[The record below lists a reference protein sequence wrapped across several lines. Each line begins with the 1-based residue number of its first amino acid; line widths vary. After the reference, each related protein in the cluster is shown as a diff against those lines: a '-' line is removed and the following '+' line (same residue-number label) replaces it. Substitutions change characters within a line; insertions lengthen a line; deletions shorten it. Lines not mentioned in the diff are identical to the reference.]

1 MTSSPITDEA
11 DWLVRQLEAWPNRID
26 PEKTTN
32 IEYLMKEAAK
42 RLRSSAPPVM
52 GMEEMV
58 ETMRCKAC
66 EMAVIWEK
74 DGGPT
79 CACIETEWEVGK
91 GQMPWEEGYA
101 DRAVK
106 VLPLSTPLVTGRDE
120 QGGANAADAAPGSH
134 APHSKPA
141 AFRPSGF
148 DPISQGEVK

>member
-1 MTSSPITDEA
+1 MAVMEKPMTSSPITEIERLRDILRRVEPHLDA
-11 DWLVRQLEAWPNRID
+11 IVCYASTMGEHEPNRIARD
-26 PEKTTN
+26 VRDA
-32 IEYLMKEAAK
+32 LAM
-42 RLRSSAPPVM
+42 RSSAPPVM

-79 CACIETEWEVGK
+79 CACIETEWEVGR

-106 VLPLSTPLVTGRDE
+106 VLPLSTPLVTGRE
-120 QGGANAADAAPGSH
+120 
-134 APHSKPA
+134 
-141 AFRPSGF
+141 
-148 DPISQGEVK
+148 